1 MNFNTRSVCTL
12 SLAYPELRVER
23 QNPKYASLL
32 SLAYAGQDGELSAIL
47 NYTYGSLVCADAYPE
62 MLSDTLRCV
71 SNVEMHH
78 LQMLGKLIVMLG
90 GDPRFCTQNKRMGI
104 NTAMLPYK
112 TAPAQVLSQAISGE
126 KKAIKLYE
134 DLIFSIEDRYV
145 RDVLS
150 RIIKDEEHHLK
161 IFTEMQYVPAPYR
174 R

>member
-23 QNPKYASLL
+23 QNPKYASFL
-32 SLAYAGQDGELSAIL
+32 SLAYAGQNGELNAIL
-47 NYTYGSLVCADAYPE
+47 NYTYGRLVCADAYPE
-62 MLSDTLRCV
+62 MLSDTLSCV

-78 LQMLGKLIVMLG
+78 LEMLGRLIVMLG
-90 GDPRFCTQNKRMGI
+90 GDPRFAMQNKRIGI
-104 NTAMLPYK
+104 NTALLPYK
-112 TAPAQVLSQAISGE
+112 TSPSEILSQAISGE

-134 DLIFSIEDRYV
+134 DLMFSIEDRYV
-145 RDVLS
+145 RDVLR

>member
-1 MNFNTRSVCTL
+1 MNFNTKSVCTL
-12 SLAYPELRVER
+12 PLAYPELRVER

-32 SLAYAGQDGELSAIL
+32 SLAYAGQNGELNAIL
-47 NYTYGSLVCADAYPE
+47 NYTYGRLVCEDAYPE

-78 LQMLGKLIVMLG
+78 LEMLGKLIVMLG
-90 GDPRFCTQNKRMGI
+90 GDPRFSTQNKRMGI
-104 NTAMLPYK
+104 NTALLPYK
-112 TAPAQVLSQAISGE
+112 TSPSEILSQAISGE

-134 DLIFSIEDRYV
+134 DLMFSIEDRYV
-145 RDVLS
+145 RDVLR